1 MKKII
6 SAALCVLLIATAFAG
21 CSSNKKSNIAE
32 NYSDTTL
39 IIGYTEDAEPF
50 IKADG
55 KGGASGFVPTLW
67 ETIFDDVKGDCKNY
81 RYEKIEKGYKL
92 EDDGGFYDEKTQ
104 KEYSAGLLVGAVY
117 KNDGTFNEDY
127 SFSEPIISNRIIA
140 LTKKGGK
147 VKTYADFKG
156 AKVLT
161 TTDQAK
167 TAFEKNNAIS
177 SVCANVQENKDIKAA
192 LALLD
197 SDNADVVITDEFSF
211 RPLKQDDKYTE
222 LEGELDTIEYV
233 IACAKYS
240 GWKDSINEAIREL
253 QSEEYGNGDEFTPIV
268 EKYFGYDA
276 SSFDYVSKNTK

>member
-6 SAALCVLLIATAFAG
+6 SAALCVLLIASLFAG
-21 CSSNKKSNIAE
+21 CSSNKKSNIAKT
-32 NYSDTTL
+32 YSDTTL

-55 KGGASGFVPTLW
+55 KGNASGFIPTLW

-92 EDDGGFYDEKTQ
+92 EDSGGFYDKKTQ
-104 KEYSAGLLVGAVY
+104 KDYSAGLLVGAVS
-117 KNDGTFNEDY
+117 KNEGTFNEDY
-127 SFSEPIISNRIIA
+127 SFTEPIVSNRIIA
-140 LTKKGGK
+140 LTKKDSK

-156 AKVLT
+156 ANVIT
-161 TTDQAK
+161 TTAQAK
-167 TAFEKNNAIS
+167 AAFERNEAVSSACAKVTENND
-177 SVCANVQENKDIKAA
+177 VEAA

-197 SDNADVVITDEFSF
+197 SGYADVVITDEFSF
-211 RPLKQDDKYTE
+211 CPLKVQDKYTE